1 MVKTNLTV
9 RDRIYLKI
17 GGAVMDQVK
26 IGAFIAE
33 LRKENNLTQQAL
45 GDKLGVTNK
54 TISRWETGVYMPDI
68 EMLQLLG
75 KEFGVSVNEI
85 IAGERI
91 SEESFKE
98 KAEENLISAMKS
110 KSSFSIKERM
120 DFFRKKWLKEH
131 VALIVCLVL
140 VVLAVFIVGIVNKMP
155 LVIGGTPVLA
165 LICYAWAHNRMMI
178 YVEGNVFDGN
188 K

>member
-1 MVKTNLTV
+1 
-9 RDRIYLKI
+9 
-17 GGAVMDQVK
+17 MDQVK

-33 LRKENNLTQQAL
+33 LRKENNLTQQTL

-110 KSSFSIKERM
+110 KSSFSLKERM
-120 DFFRKKWLKEH
+120 DFFKKKWLKEH
-131 VALIVCLVL
+131 IALIVCLVL
-140 VVLAVFIVGIVNKMP
+140 AVVVVFIVGIVNKMP

-165 LICYAWAHNRMMI
+165 LLCYAWAHNRMMI

-188 K
+188 RK

>member
-1 MVKTNLTV
+1 
-9 RDRIYLKI
+9 
-17 GGAVMDQVK
+17 MDQVK

-54 TISRWETGVYMPDI
+54 TISRWETGVYMLDI

-98 KAEENLISAMKS
+98 KAEDNLISVMKS
-110 KSSFSIKERM
+110 KSSFSVKEKM
-120 DFFRKKWLKEH
+120 DFFKKKWLKEH

-140 VVLAVFIVGIVNKMP
+140 AVLAFFIVGIVNKMP
-155 LVIGGTPVLA
+155 FVIGGTPVVA
-165 LICYAWAHNRMMI
+165 LICYAWAYNRMMI
-178 YVEGNVFDGN
+178 YVEGNVFD
-188 K
+188 KVE

>member
-1 MVKTNLTV
+1 
-9 RDRIYLKI
+9 
-17 GGAVMDQVK
+17 MDQVK
-26 IGAFIAE
+26 IGAFISE

-120 DFFRKKWLKEH
+120 DFFKKKWLKEH
-131 VALIVCLVL
+131 VALIVCMVL
-140 VVLAVFIVGIVNKMP
+140 AVLAVFIVGIVNKMP
-155 LVIGGTPVLA
+155 FVIGGMPILA
-165 LICYAWAHNRMMI
+165 LICYAWVRNRMMI

>member
-1 MVKTNLTV
+1 
-9 RDRIYLKI
+9 
-17 GGAVMDQVK
+17 MDQIK

-33 LRKENNLTQQAL
+33 LRKENNLTQQTL
-45 GDKLGVTNK
+45 GEKLGVTNK
-54 TISRWETGVYMPDI
+54 TISRWETGVYMPDV

-110 KSSFSIKERM
+110 KSSFSIKEKM
-120 DFFRKKWLKEH
+120 DFFKKKWMKEH
-131 VALIVCLVL
+131 VALIVFLAL
-140 VVLAVFIVGIVNKMP
+140 VVVVVFIVGIIKELP
-155 LVIGGTPVLA
+155 LVIGGTPVLV
-165 LICYAWAHNRMMI
+165 LICYAWAHNKMMI
-178 YVEGNVFDGN
+178 YVEGNVFDGV

>member
-1 MVKTNLTV
+1 
-9 RDRIYLKI
+9 
-17 GGAVMDQVK
+17 MDQVK
-26 IGAFIAE
+26 IGAFISE

-110 KSSFSIKERM
+110 KSSFSVKERM
-120 DFFRKKWLKEH
+120 GFFKKKWLKEH

-140 VVLAVFIVGIVNKMP
+140 AVLAVFIVGIANKMP
-155 LVIGGTPVLA
+155 FVIGGTPILA
-165 LICYAWAHNRMMI
+165 LICYVWAYNRMMI
-178 YVEGNVFDGN
+178 YVEGNVFGGG

>member
-1 MVKTNLTV
+1 
-9 RDRIYLKI
+9 
-17 GGAVMDQVK
+17 MDQVK
-26 IGAFIAE
+26 IGAFISE

-91 SEESFKE
+91 AEESFRE
-98 KAEENLISAMKS
+98 KAEENLILAMKS
-110 KSSFSIKERM
+110 KSSFSVKEKM
-120 DFFRKKWLKEH
+120 DFFKKKWLKEH
-131 VALIVCLVL
+131 VALIVCMVL
-140 VVLAVFIVGIVNKMP
+140 AVLAVFIVGIVNKMP
-155 LVIGGTPVLA
+155 FVIGGAPVVA
-165 LICYAWAHNRMMI
+165 LICYAWTYNRMMI
-178 YVEGNVFDGN
+178 YVEGNVFDVNRN
-188 K
+188 KNSSR

>member
-1 MVKTNLTV
+1 
-9 RDRIYLKI
+9 
-17 GGAVMDQVK
+17 MDQVK

-91 SEESFKE
+91 AEESFKE

-110 KSSFSIKERM
+110 KSSFSIREKM
-120 DFFRKKWLKEH
+120 DFFKKKWLKEH
-131 VALIVCLVL
+131 IALIVCLVL
-140 VVLAVFIVGIVNKMP
+140 AVLILFIVGIVNKMP
-155 LVIGGTPVLA
+155 FVIGGTPVFA
-165 LICYAWAHNRMMI
+165 LVCYAWAHNRMMI
-178 YVEGNVFDGN
+178 YVEGNVFD
-188 K
+188 KVE

>member
-1 MVKTNLTV
+1 
-9 RDRIYLKI
+9 
-17 GGAVMDQVK
+17 MDQVK

-91 SEESFKE
+91 AEESFKE
-98 KAEENLISAMKS
+98 KAEENLISVMKS
-110 KSSFSIKERM
+110 KSSFSVREKM
-120 DFFRKKWLKEH
+120 DFFKRKWLKEH
-131 VALIVCLVL
+131 IALIVCLVL
-140 VVLAVFIVGIVNKMP
+140 AVLIIFIVGIVNMMP
-155 LVIGGTPVLA
+155 FVIGGTPILV
-165 LICYAWAHNRMMI
+165 LICYAWTYNRMMI
-178 YVEGNVFDGN
+178 YVEGNVFDG
-188 K
+188 KRQ

>member
-1 MVKTNLTV
+1 
-9 RDRIYLKI
+9 
-17 GGAVMDQVK
+17 MDQVK

-33 LRKENNLTQQAL
+33 LRKENNLTQQTL
-45 GDKLGVTNK
+45 GEKLGVTNK

-110 KSSFSIKERM
+110 KSSFSVKEKM
-120 DFFRKKWLKEH
+120 DFFKKKWLKEH
-131 VALIVCLVL
+131 VALIVCMVL
-140 VVLAVFIVGIVNKMP
+140 VVVAVFIVGIVNKMP
-155 LVIGGTPVLA
+155 LMIGGMPILA
-165 LICYAWAHNRMMI
+165 LICYAWVYNRMMI
-178 YVEGNVFDGN
+178 YVEGNVFD
-188 K
+188 KVE